1 MILMEGFSWIFLFAI
16 CGFILFLIIA
26 GAVKMAVK
34 EALYEFKE
42 DIVKEFNLKKAK
54 EDNKDEN

>member
-1 MILMEGFSWIFLFAI
+1 MEFVLIASGGFFLFI
-16 CGFILFLIIA
+16 IIA

-42 DIVKEFNLKKAK
+42 DIVKEFDLIKVRKVDK
-54 EDNKDEN
+54 R

>member
-1 MILMEGFSWIFLFAI
+1 MEAFGLLILFVIG
-16 CGFILFLIIA
+16 GFILFLIIA

-42 DIVKEFNLKKAK
+42 DIVKEFNLKKV
-54 EDNKDEN
+54 DEENINEH